1 MLSLQIVEES
11 QVNLDDSRMRDIWHD
26 SNYFNP
32 VEIIIS
38 TEDYLGNKF
47 NFNNHINKDLG
58 MVVEKTIFNKKVL
71 FLKSLASGMEACMIG

>member
-26 SNYFNP
+26 SKLAVNP

-38 TEDYLGNKF
+38 TEGYLETNLILIITLIK
-47 NFNNHINKDLG
+47 I
-58 MVVEKTIFNKKVL
+58 
-71 FLKSLASGMEACMIG
+71 